1 MIRQESMM
9 AQAEPATAAFRMRGW
24 FGIAI
29 LVPVGIATLLSHPMI
44 ERDSL
49 LDILTDDLAWLVF
62 LAGGVM
68 RMWAT
73 LYLGGRKGATVVCEG
88 PYSIVRNPLY
98 VGSFLLGLSLG
109 IFMKSFAFSLAVTV
123 VGLLYAQYTIPS
135 EERFLAA
142 NLGDPY
148 RAYLA
153 RVPRLI
159 PRFSGYHTPSVIT
172 VDVPALRREA
182 SKSIGWLLFPLIGG
196 LLAHLRYLPWW
207 PALFPM
213 P

>member
-1 MIRQESMM
+1 MSEGPGAM
-9 AQAEPATAAFRMRGW
+9 AQAEPTTAAFRLRGW

-29 LVPVGIATLLSHPMI
+29 LVPVGVLTVFSRPLIV
-44 ERDSL
+44 RDSV

-62 LAGGVM
+62 LTGGVM

-73 LYLGGRKGATVVCEG
+73 LYLGGRKGATVVSEG

-98 VGSFLLGLSLG
+98 VGSFLLALSLG
-109 IFMKSFAFSLAVTV
+109 IFLKSAVFSLAVTF
-123 VGLLYAQYTIPS
+123 VGVLYAQYTIPS
-135 EERFLAA
+135 EERFLTA

-153 RVPRLI
+153 RVPRLV
-159 PRFSGYHTPSVIT
+159 PRLSGFHTSQVISVDI
-172 VDVPALRREA
+172 PALRREA

-207 PALFPM
+207 PALLRM